1 MNKTSNGHG
10 EVQGQVQ
17 GQCQYQGTAM
27 PDVLNVVGE
36 ELHHLS
42 TAVERLHDIVEL
54 PGVKDALRNAHC
66 YAVLQGIDHVT
77 QSLAG
82 LSQFLSTL
90 AAAAP
95 GEWIL
100 DVEPARQTITLAT
113 LSERFRNPITP
124 RAAAF
129 DGDECEFF

>member
-1 MNKTSNGHG
+1 MSKKANGHG
-10 EVQGQVQ
+10 QDQANG
-17 GQCQYQGTAM
+17 QGTAM

-82 LSQFLSTL
+82 LSQFMSTL
-90 AAAAP
+90 ATLTP
-95 GEWIL
+95 GEWTL